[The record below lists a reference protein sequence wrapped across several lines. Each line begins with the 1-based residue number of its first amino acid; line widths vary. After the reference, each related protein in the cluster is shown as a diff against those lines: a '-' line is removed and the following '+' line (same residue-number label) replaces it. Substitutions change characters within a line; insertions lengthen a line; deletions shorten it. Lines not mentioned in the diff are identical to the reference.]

1 LQLESLITFEY
12 EGKQLL
18 GVHHQVEDQS
28 APLVLF
34 LHGIPGDR
42 VDARRLPVRMARRLQ
57 SEGISSIRVDF
68 IGSGVSDG
76 ELYHL
81 SQLSLIDQSLSLLR
95 QIRNIFLFSGSIM
108 LVGFSEAAK
117 IAMNVLSSED
127 INGICLWN
135 GIVMKEEHTTKK
147 LSRFY
152 RKDGQLVFQTGYG
165 VWLNKNIISE
175 PEPEKLI
182 NLSTMK
188 NDIYGIFGE
197 EDTLTT
203 NSRKFLKENGVY
215 ISVIPQ
221 ADHLFTRVEWE
232 EKLMELTA
240 DWIKQRFE
248 VE

>member
-1 LQLESLITFEY
+1 
-12 EGKQLL
+12 
-18 GVHHQVEDQS
+18 
-28 APLVLF
+28 
-34 LHGIPGDR
+34 
-42 VDARRLPVRMARRLQ
+42 
-57 SEGISSIRVDF
+57 VDF